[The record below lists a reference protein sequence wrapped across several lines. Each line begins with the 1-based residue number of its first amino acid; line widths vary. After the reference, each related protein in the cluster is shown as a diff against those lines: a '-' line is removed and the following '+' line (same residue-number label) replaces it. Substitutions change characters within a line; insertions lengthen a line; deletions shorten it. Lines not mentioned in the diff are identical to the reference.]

1 MNREQFLARVGDAAA
16 AGRAYRVHID
26 PHLPE
31 HVGYAGGGDDLPAKL
46 AAEITGVGGQAIV
59 VDDLDTA
66 RAELVALLEK
76 YQPRQALCWDH
87 PLLDRLGLT
96 QILAERG
103 IASDDHAVL
112 AALTPQERRE
122 RIVAADIGITSASY
136 AIAETGSLA
145 MLAGPGRD
153 RMASL
158 LPPIHIAIIERAQI
172 LPDLFDLFTRLK
184 DAGYDNLPSNLAF
197 ITGPSKTGD
206 IEMTLTTGVH
216 GPGVWHVIV
225 VR

>member
-1 MNREQFLARVGDAAA
+1 MNREQFLTRVRDAAA

-26 PHLPE
+26 PDLPE
-31 HVGYAGGGDDLPAKL
+31 HVGYAGGGVDLPAKL
-46 AAEITGVGGQAIV
+46 ATEITGVGGHATI
-59 VDDLDTA
+59 VDDLNAA
-66 RAELVALLEK
+66 RAELLTLLEK

-96 QILAERG
+96 QLLAERG
-103 IASDDHAVL
+103 ITRDDHAAL
-112 AALTPQERRE
+112 APLPPTERRE

-158 LPPIHIAIIERAQI
+158 LPPIHIAIIERSQI
-172 LPDLFDLFTRLK
+172 LPDLFDLFALLRET
-184 DAGYDNLPSNLAF
+184 GYDHLPSNLAF